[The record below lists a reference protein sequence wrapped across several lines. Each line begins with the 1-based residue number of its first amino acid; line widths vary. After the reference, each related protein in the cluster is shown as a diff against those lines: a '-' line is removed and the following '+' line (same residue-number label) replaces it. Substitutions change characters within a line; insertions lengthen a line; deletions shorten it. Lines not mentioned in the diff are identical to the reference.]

1 MKHMPLF
8 ENIRKC
14 VSRRHG
20 LSRRVTKVLFNVK
33 ISESFKSPNVPSQI
47 RDLLVYIAREGVA
60 VTDLFRRPGNPQDM
74 KKIIADLEAGRPI
87 KWTDYNFYT
96 LANIAKRYLLHIEG
110 GVLGPQSEEKL
121 LSTLDIQDDQARIEA
136 MHSVIVSQP
145 KPVQQLLAL
154 LFGIWFRMIYHTEVN
169 AMSVEAVA
177 KSVAGS
183 VFPSCTTT
191 PRKVER
197 ASKVMEYLITGFA
210 SADLFSRELIEYFTL
225 ETKTSISRVEK
236 FKYEFR
242 FPKDVPREKSVR
254 LFVRMLL
261 EEGRKHGFHLI
272 NDAVS
277 KEVFEQA
284 TWYNASA
291 PVVSNCDEKSR
302 TDQVTSQSE
311 DRLSAENTSPNVSR
325 VQNIS
330 SSQSERY
337 ITKDGTVLY
346 AESSSTL
353 TPTLPRREN
362 KLYQHDSNGFDL
374 LTAPIQQTSEK
385 RTCVTTTPIAESKHA
400 PIGNLNARRTYDFA
414 NPIAKTENFDHH
426 LPRYS
431 HLSNTVD
438 RCGGY
443 DSQIKASALQTP
455 TSQTV
460 CFNSVK
466 RRQLERLQK
475 RSDWFLSPPAGLRSS
490 TGLIH
495 LNPKAP
501 DVGHTHL
508 SPHAENET
516 EKSPSNYDNNDNN
529 NNPIVPVEQN
539 STSDIDSTSLMD
551 IELSED
557 VVVTDYNSNLGHYN
571 VNDDVGHL
579 VFTAPERLWDCGN
592 VKTTTVST
600 GCKRNSRTLLPEQT
614 TAPTATSSPNWQTDS
629 LKNYPAKRSSLRPVI
644 DEKENYPE
652 VETRYYVVERYY
664 GPEPRPPPIGVGG
677 AGAGQR
683 VMNHDRVPHACRL

>member
-1 MKHMPLF
+1 MTHMPLF

-20 LSRRVTKVLFNVK
+20 LSRRVTRVLFNVK
-33 ISESFKSPNVPSQI
+33 INESFKSQNVPSQI

-74 KKIIADLEAGRPI
+74 KKIISDLEAGRPI

-110 GVLGPQSEEKL
+110 GILGPESEEKL
-121 LSTLDIQDDQARIEA
+121 LSTLDIPDDQARIEA
-136 MHSVIVSQP
+136 MHSVIVSQS

-277 KEVFEQA
+277 KEVFEKAACNSISTPISTGNLGLDQA
-284 TWYNASA
+284 DFRQDDNLLAPNISPSASHI
-291 PVVSNCDEKSR
+291 
-302 TDQVTSQSE
+302 
-311 DRLSAENTSPNVSR
+311 
-325 VQNIS
+325 QNIS
-330 SSQSERY
+330 STQNTGE
-337 ITKDGTVLY
+337 
-346 AESSSTL
+346 
-353 TPTLPRREN
+353 
-362 KLYQHDSNGFDL
+362 FDL
-374 LTAPIQQTSEK
+374 MNAPIQQTSEK
-385 RTCVTTTPIAESKHA
+385 RTCVTTA
-400 PIGNLNARRTYDFA
+400 PIGKTVVNLDPLKTHDLP
-414 NPIAKTENFDHH
+414 NPISTGNNADHPSTNFK
-426 LPRYS
+426 LPS
-431 HLSNTVD
+431 
-438 RCGGY
+438 
-443 DSQIKASALQTP
+443 SQPDGNRGHDTKIKSAAYRTP
-455 TSQTV
+455 SSQSV

-490 TGLIH
+490 TGLMH
-495 LNPKAP
+495 LNPNAIGTVHGFTSQVQNKLNA
-501 DVGHTHL
+501 
-508 SPHAENET
+508 AQ
-516 EKSPSNYDNNDNN
+516 NNDRNLRN
-529 NNPIVPVEQN
+529 YPVAVSTEPN
-539 STSDIDSTSLMD
+539 SSSDLDSTSLMD
-551 IELSED
+551 IELSD
-557 VVVTDYNSNLGHYN
+557 DMTAISDYNQHVSRIN
-571 VNDDVGHL
+571 VHNDDVDVNDIGQL
-579 VFTAPERLWDCGN
+579 VFSAPERIWNCHSDVYKSSTL
-592 VKTTTVST
+592 TT
-600 GCKRNSRTLLPEQT
+600 GCKRHSHALGLPERIAT
-614 TAPTATSSPNWQTDS
+614 TIPPTASSSPNWPQLLPPTTDYS
-629 LKNYPAKRSSLRPVI
+629 IKGSSIQPVI
-644 DEKENYPE
+644 EEKENYPE

-664 GPEPRPPPIGVGG
+664 GPEPRPPSKTTN
-677 AGAGQR
+677 QHLS
-683 VMNHDRVPHACRL
+683 HDQQQELHDASCR